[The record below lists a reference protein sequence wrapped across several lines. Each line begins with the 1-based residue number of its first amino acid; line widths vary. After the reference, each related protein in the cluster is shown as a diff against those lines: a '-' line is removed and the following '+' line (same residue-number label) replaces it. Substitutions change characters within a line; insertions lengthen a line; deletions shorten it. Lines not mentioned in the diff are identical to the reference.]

1 LALFKKQFV
10 IVLLTILGVSLAV
23 GIWFLIKIELPEIN
37 RGKVFVIYAG
47 SLVKTFEST
56 LGPIFKK
63 ETGYSYFGEGKGS
76 GQIANMILDGQRRPD
91 VFISAGTTPILKLID
106 HNPALAH
113 WLVKFASAEMVIAY
127 SPNSSFFN
135 NLEKARKGQIP
146 WYEVLSNDSLR
157 FRRTDPELDP
167 KGYYMI
173 ITAKLANLHYND
185 KKIKDKILGEDRNP
199 DQILPEETL
208 NTVLEF
214 GQIDAIAAYKHEAV
228 ARGLPY
234 IKLPQEINLSN
245 VTFSNFYRQ
254 GSYTLRSGQTIYG
267 EPIFFSQTILETR
280 RDTDA
285 SIAFVKFLLSE
296 KGQYILKTN
305 GLNPI
310 KATIEGDFKKI
321 PSVIKSIVEDQNE
334 G

>member
-1 LALFKKQFV
+1 
-10 IVLLTILGVSLAV
+10 
-23 GIWFLIKIELPEIN
+23 
-37 RGKVFVIYAG
+37 
-47 SLVKTFEST
+47 
-56 LGPIFKK
+56 
-63 ETGYSYFGEGKGS
+63 
-76 GQIANMILDGQRRPD
+76 M
-91 VFISAGTTPILKLID
+91 KLID

-127 SPNSSFFN
+127 SPNRSFFN
-135 NLEKARKGQIP
+135 NLEKARKGHIP
-146 WYEVLSNDSLR
+146 WYEALSNDSLR

-185 KKIKDKILGEDRNP
+185 KKIKNKILGEDRNP

-234 IKLPQEINLSN
+234 IELPQEINLSN

-254 GSYTLRSGQTIYG
+254 GSYTLRGGQTIYG

-280 RDTDA
+280 RNTDA

-310 KATIEGDFKKI
+310 KATVEGDFKKM
-321 PSVIKSIVEDQNE
+321 PSVIKSIVNDQSE